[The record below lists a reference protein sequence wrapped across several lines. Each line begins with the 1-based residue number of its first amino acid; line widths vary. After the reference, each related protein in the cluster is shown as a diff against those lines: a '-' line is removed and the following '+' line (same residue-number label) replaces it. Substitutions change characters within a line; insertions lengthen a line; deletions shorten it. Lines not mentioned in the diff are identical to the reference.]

1 MQNSSSKTGLF
12 LMELIIAILFFSLAG
27 AVCIRLFVR
36 SHIISEQSVELN
48 HSVLWAQNTAEA
60 FYGCN
65 GDIQQMSE
73 LLDGSTVITGPDSEE
88 QVLTLAFDSDFNPI
102 VLSPEELSRDSC
114 SIFTVYAL
122 KAYIT
127 QQDDLLTCNITV
139 VNLEAQ
145 NSTEEYE
152 PVYTLTVSLFPDKE
166 AANE

>member
-1 MQNSSSKTGLF
+1 
-12 LMELIIAILFFSLAG
+12 MELIIAILFFSLAG

-73 LLDGSTVITGPDSEE
+73 LLGSTVITGPDSEE
-88 QVLTLAFDSDFNPI
+88 QVLTLAFDSNFNPI
-102 VLSPEELSRDSC
+102 VLSPDELSRDSC

-139 VNLEAQ
+139 TNLEAQ
-145 NSTEEYE
+145 SSTEDYE

>member
-27 AVCIRLFVR
+27 AVCVRLFVR

-73 LLDGSTVITGPDSEE
+73 LLDGSTVTAGPDGEE
-88 QVLTLAFDSDFNPI
+88 QVLTLSFDKDFNPV
-102 VLSPEELSRDSC
+102 VLSPEEPDQDFC
-114 SIFTVYAL
+114 PIAVYEL
-122 KAYIT
+122 KACIA
-127 QQDDLLTCNITV
+127 QWDDLLTCNITV
-139 VNLEAQ
+139 TNSEAG

-152 PVYTLTVSLFPDKE
+152 PVYTLTVSLFPNKE